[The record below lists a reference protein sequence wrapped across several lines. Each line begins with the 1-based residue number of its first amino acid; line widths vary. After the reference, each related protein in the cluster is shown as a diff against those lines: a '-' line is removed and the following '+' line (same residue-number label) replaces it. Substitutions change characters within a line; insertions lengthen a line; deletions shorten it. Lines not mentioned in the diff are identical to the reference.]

1 MLRLGCVEMKTPK
14 MQVSDSLDWAGQV
27 KRTWA
32 FIEENYKVS
41 KTGMCGTHVHISMQR
56 GMQPGTTLGTGMGLQ
71 NLKKIAQC
79 AIHFEPAL
87 EALVPE
93 GRRANIFAVSNWI
106 DNINFADPS
115 TTRQVAMNII
125 DRCSRESELIE
136 LMCPPPHQRCF
147 AWNFWALKKFGT
159 IEFRKGSASVNA
171 SDALAW
177 AELTILFVQ
186 AAVQALPESLL
197 TRPANI
203 EELRRF
209 LDPNKLRYLKPMF
222 NQLNGEESLQP
233 VLGMSG
239 WMNMEETQQ
248 KKLTD
253 DAWNQKMRALMAK
266 GVEFD
271 KNELSGCS

>member
-1 MLRLGCVEMKTPK
+1 MKTPK
-14 MQVSDSLDWAGQV
+14 IQVSDTLDWAGQV

-32 FIEENYKVS
+32 FIKENYEVS

-71 NLKKIAQC
+71 NLKRIAQY

-93 GRRANIFAVSNWI
+93 GRRANMFAVSNWI
-106 DNINFADPS
+106 DNINFADTS
-115 TTRQVAMNII
+115 ITRQVAMKMI
-125 DRCSRESELIE
+125 DRCDRQSELIE
-136 LMCPPPHQRCF
+136 LMCPLPHKRCY

-159 IEFRKGSASVNA
+159 IEFRKGSASLNA
-171 SDALAW
+171 GDALAW

-186 AAVQALPESLL
+186 AAVKALPDSLL

-209 LDPNKLRYLKPMF
+209 LGPNKLRYLKPMF
-222 NQLNGEESLQP
+222 NQLTGEESLQP
-233 VLGMSG
+233 VLGMSS
-239 WMNMEETQQ
+239 WMNVEEMQQ

-253 DAWNQKMRALMAK
+253 DAWNQKMRALMVK
-266 GVEFD
+266 GVGFD
-271 KNELSGCS
+271 KEELSSDS